1 MTIEAWRIYK
11 PRHAAT
17 AFSGTGARDF
27 GGRFNP
33 KGVAI
38 VYTAAS
44 VSLASL
50 EMLVHLQTAELL
62 LAYVRRRVTFDHAL
76 VKRIT
81 EADLPANWRANP
93 APPESQRIGA
103 DWVAAAESAVLQV
116 PSVVIPTESNFLL
129 NPLHPDFK
137 KLTFGK
143 EEPFNFD
150 LRFIKAPGLHG
161 R

>member
-1 MTIEAWRIYK
+1 VTIAAWRIYK
-11 PRHAAT
+11 PKHAAA
-17 AFSGTGARDF
+17 AFSGAGARDF

-38 VYTAAS
+38 VYTSAS
-44 VSLASL
+44 VSLATL
-50 EMLVHLQTAELL
+50 EMLVHLQSAELL
-62 LAYVRRRVTFDHAL
+62 QAYVLRHVTFDHAL
-76 VKRIT
+76 VRKIT

-116 PSVVIPTESNFLL
+116 PSVVITTESNFLL

-150 LRFIKAPGLHG
+150 PRLIKTSGPRG

>member
-1 MTIEAWRIYK
+1 MIEAWRIYK
-11 PRHAAT
+11 PKHAAT
-17 AFSGTGARDF
+17 AFSGAGGRDF

-38 VYTAAS
+38 VYTSAS

-62 LAYVRRRVTFDHAL
+62 QAYVLRRVTFDHAL

-81 EADLPANWRANP
+81 EADLPANWLANP
-93 APPESQRIGA
+93 APPENQRIGA
-103 DWVAAAESAVLQV
+103 DWVAAAVSAVLLV

-129 NPLHPDFK
+129 NPVHPDFNR
-137 KLTFGK
+137 LMFGK
-143 EEPFNFD
+143 GEPFDFD
-150 LRFIKAPGLHG
+150 PRLIKTSGSHG
-161 R
+161 H